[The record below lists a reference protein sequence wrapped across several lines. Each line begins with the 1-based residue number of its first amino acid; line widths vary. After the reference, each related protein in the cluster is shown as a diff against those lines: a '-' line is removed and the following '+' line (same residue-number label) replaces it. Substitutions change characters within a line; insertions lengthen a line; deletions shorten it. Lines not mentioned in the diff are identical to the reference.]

1 MDFDEHLYWAFGAA
15 KFNGP
20 MNPSVQWVI
29 QIKWNILVRFSFDSS
44 HKLQKSSISTPNPSS
59 SVQVQGGFDIIE

>member
-29 QIKWNILVRFSFDSS
+29 QMIQILQSCRQAGSTGTAVHWRHNSLNHKTTDSS
-44 HKLQKSSISTPNPSS
+44 SSRWI
-59 SVQVQGGFDIIE
+59 